1 MTTAKGDIQTIDV
14 AAIRRDFPILDRE
27 INGKPLVYLDSAA
40 SSQRPEAVVEAMSR
54 FFRESNAN
62 IHRGIYQLSMEAT
75 EQFEAAREKVRAF
88 INAGS
93 EREVIFVRNATEA
106 INLVAFAW
114 GRKHVGPGD
123 VIVATELEHHSN
135 IVPWQ
140 RLAAEKG
147 AELKFIGITDE
158 GRLCEEDL
166 DQIALWRPKLVTFT
180 HVSNGIGT
188 VNPVEAIVRRAHD
201 AGALAL
207 VDGAQSVPHR
217 AVDVRAIDCDFFAF
231 SGHKMLGP
239 TGIGVLYGKEAI
251 LEEMDPFMT
260 GGDMIREVHL
270 DWSSWND
277 LPYKFEAGTPAIAEA
292 IGLGCAIDY
301 LNAIGMENVRR
312 HEADLVRYALDR
324 FADIEGVKVYGPPA
338 ADRGGVVSFNVTDI
352 HPHDLA
358 TILDGEGIAIR
369 AGHHCCQ
376 PLMERIA
383 FDVMATSRAS
393 FYVYNTEA
401 EVDRLIDGIYRAKAI
416 FKV

>member
-1 MTTAKGDIQTIDV
+1 MATANQPINTVDV
-14 AAIRRDFPILDRE
+14 AAIRRDFPIFNRV

-40 SSQRPEAVVEAMSR
+40 SSQRPEPVVEGMAR

-75 EQFEAAREKVRAF
+75 DQYEAAREKVRAF
-88 INAGS
+88 LNAPS
-93 EREVIFVRNATEA
+93 EREIIFVRNATEA
-106 INLVAFAW
+106 INLVAYAW
-114 GRKHVGPGD
+114 GRKFVGRGD

-158 GRLCEEDL
+158 GRLREDDL
-166 DQIALWRPKLVTFT
+166 DRIAHWRPKLVTFT

-188 VNPVEAIVRRAHD
+188 VNPARAIVKRAHE

-207 VDGAQSVPHR
+207 VDAAQSAPHR
-217 AVDVRAIDCDFFAF
+217 IVDVQDLDCDFLAL

-239 TGIGVLYGKEAI
+239 TGIGVLYGREAI
-251 LEEMDPFMT
+251 LEEMDPFLT

-270 DWSSWND
+270 HSASWNE
-277 LPYKFEAGTPAIAEA
+277 LPYKFEAGTPAIAEG
-292 IGLGCAIDY
+292 IGLGLAIDY
-301 LNAIGMENVRR
+301 LNQIGLEPIRQ
-312 HEADLVRYALDR
+312 HEAALVQYGLER
-324 FADIEGVKVYGPPA
+324 FAEIDGLHIYGPPA
-338 ADRGGVVSFNVTDI
+338 ADRGGVISFNVTDI

-358 TILDGEGIAIR
+358 TILDEEGIAIR

-376 PLMERIA
+376 PLMERL
-383 FDVMATSRAS
+383 DVMATSRAS
-393 FYVYNTEA
+393 FYIYNTESD
-401 EVDRLIDGIYRAKAI
+401 VDRLIDGIYRAKAI